1 MTGMRWRPEDLAA
14 YTSRSNVR
22 VRDVPQPIGGPR
34 KFSNVRVEH
43 NGRKFDSKLECSRWQ
58 DLQTLQTLGAIRDLQ
73 AQVKFPLMVGDTM
86 IGMYIAD
93 ATYFDI
99 QANRKIVEDSKGAL
113 TTMFKWKAKH
123 FRAQYGFDITIV
135 SRA

>member
-1 MTGMRWRPEDLAA
+1 MTRWTQENLDA
-14 YTSRSNVR
+14 YVGRSNVA
-22 VRDVPQPIGGPR
+22 VRDVPRTTTHGA
-34 KFSNVRVEH
+34 KFQNQKVEH

-58 DLQTLQTLGAIRDLQ
+58 QLQSLQALGEIRDLQ

-86 IGMYIAD
+86 IGLYVAD

-99 QANRKIVEDSKGAL
+99 RANCKVVEDAKGVPTAI
-113 TTMFKWKAKH
+113 FKWKAKH

-135 SRA
+135 RRA